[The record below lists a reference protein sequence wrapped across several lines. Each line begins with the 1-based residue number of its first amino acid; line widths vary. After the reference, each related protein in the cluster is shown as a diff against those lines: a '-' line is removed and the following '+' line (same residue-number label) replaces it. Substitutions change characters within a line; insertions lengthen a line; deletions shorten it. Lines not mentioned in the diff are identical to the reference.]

1 MRESLMY
8 GSVRGTRGNSRPYR
22 DARVLLHCICRFLAH
37 SVALNPPCWGLLIEV
52 KRTAML
58 RRGNAGF

>member
-22 DARVLLHCICRFLAH
+22 DELLLHCMSPVLAH
-37 SVALNPPCWGLLIEV
+37 SVALNPFCQGLLVGGE
-52 KRTAML
+52 ADS
-58 RRGNAGF
+58 NAVAR